1 MARCPMNIL
10 DLIVGPVMKI
20 VDKLVPDPAAK
31 AAMQLQVLQL
41 NQAGEFKDL
50 DDQLQRD
57 LAQIDVNKAE
67 ASTDLFRGGWRPFIG
82 WVSGVGLAYQ
92 YILRPLVIG
101 FTSMPFPELGLET
114 LMPLMFGMLGL
125 GAYRTA
131 EKIKGGK

>member
-1 MARCPMNIL
+1 MNIL